1 MKAGLRIVVT
11 VGLFG
16 AVVALILLNNCGSTA
31 PSPNPKPGKRLV
43 QVASVGRAHHSRE
56 IRFAGVA
63 RAVNRARLSF
73 TLGERIVERPAEV
86 GDHVKAG
93 QLLARLDSRRLRNSV
108 ATAEAQL
115 RETQA
120 RIEQILRD
128 RKRYEGLVAANASAG
143 VELEKINE
151 TWKVLLASEEAA
163 KARLKEARRLVKE
176 TVLSAPFPG
185 TVTEVLL
192 EPGEFAN
199 PGSPVVVLS
208 GDGEVEIEVEAPESI
223 VLDLR
228 VGSTVS
234 VDLPLAGR
242 TDLEGTIGYVGRTA
256 MGPGRLFP
264 VLITLPPESRVA
276 AGMTAEVKFQT
287 PARSSLCVPLAAVV
301 NPGGARPEV
310 YRVRDGRVERVP
322 VEVGQIVKDRIV
334 LTGPLKEGE
343 TVVVGG
349 HLALLA
355 GEEVEV
361 ESYAGR

>member
-1 MKAGLRIVVT
+1 MKAGLRIIVT
-11 VGLFG
+11 FGLFG
-16 AVVALILLNNCGSTA
+16 VVVALILLNNCGSTA
-31 PSPNPKPGKRLV
+31 PSPNPKPKKRLV
-43 QVASVGRAHHSRE
+43 QVAAVEHVQHSRA

-73 TLGERIVERPAEV
+73 TIGERIVERPVEV
-86 GDHVKAG
+86 GDHVDAG
-93 QLLARLDSRRLRNSV
+93 QVLARLDSRRLHNSV

-115 RETQA
+115 RETEA

-128 RKRYEGLVAANASAG
+128 QKRYKGLVAANASAA
-143 VELEKINE
+143 VELERINE

-185 TVTEVLL
+185 TVTEVRL

-199 PGSPVVVLS
+199 PGTPVVVLS
-208 GDGEVEIEVEAPESI
+208 GDGEVEIELEVPESL

-228 VGSTVS
+228 VGTEVS
-234 VDLPLAGR
+234 VDLPLADR
-242 TDLEGTIGYVGRTA
+242 TGLEGNIRYIGRTA

-264 VLITLPPESRVA
+264 VLINLTPESRVA
-276 AGMTAEVKFQT
+276 PGMTAEVVFET
-287 PARSSLCVPLAAVV
+287 PVRSSLCVPIASVV

-310 YRVRDGRVERVP
+310 YRVRDGKVERVP
-322 VEVGQIVKDRIV
+322 IEVGEIVKDKIIV
-334 LTGPLKEGE
+334 TGPLEAGD
-343 TVVVGG
+343 TVVTGG

-361 ESYAGR
+361 DGHADR